1 MDKIVIEDKIF
12 VAYKF
17 LQIYDM
23 INDAKVENYEIEEE
37 LSLILKKIDNFEDGE
52 EKDEI
57 MRTYQSLKKLFEEKR
72 MIKYDE

>member
-23 INDAKVENYEIEEE
+23 INDVKAPNYETEKE
-37 LSLILKKIDNFEDGE
+37 LSLILKKIDTFEDGE

-57 MRTYQSLKKLFEEKR
+57 MRTYQSLKEVFMEKR
-72 MIKYDE
+72 I